1 MPQRARPP
9 TDLGA
14 ALRGVRALLL
24 DLDGVIVLAGEAIPG
39 AAKALNELERRGMP
53 YRIVTNTSAVSRQTL
68 SRWSAKLGAPIP
80 PERFESALSASA
92 AWTARHFKDRP
103 LYVLASEDARTE
115 FAGQHL
121 LSHAEAATRG
131 ASVAAVVIGDS
142 PEDATYDNLNRAFRL
157 VLDGAA
163 LIGMHRN
170 GWWLTPDGP
179 TLDSGAFVV
188 GLEFA
193 SGRSATIVGKPSA
206 SFFAQGVRDL
216 RQAKRAATSR
226 VPRSRWSATTS
237 APMSGPL
244 NGPACVASSCCRAST
259 ARPISR
265 RPPRSGVAGG
275 RTRSPRIWRRWS
287 ADLRI
292 RGERPMLGA
301 AFTRR
306 PVWLSVLMGAGFG
319 VAGQL
324 LIAGGLVASAGW
336 TGPVVTLLAPAAVA
350 MLAALVIRAGWGA
363 TGFAIGQVVAA
374 QLGPLLMPS
383 IVMPQTIDLV
393 LSLAAGLVGYAV
405 GAGILLAPSM
415 PDFQPPSP
423 VDLSRFEADARGQ
436 LRGIDPEAPG
446 AFERAT
452 VLLRRVNEQVGMAS
466 TWMYGG
472 GKPTS

>member
-14 ALRGVRALLL
+14 GLRGVRALLL

-68 SRWSAKLGAPIP
+68 SRWSARLGAPIP

-115 FAGQHL
+115 FAGQQL

-131 ASVAAVVIGDS
+131 ASVAAVVIGDL
-142 PEDATYDNLNRAFRL
+142 PEDATYENLNRAFRL

-193 SGRSATIVGKPSA
+193 SGRSATIVGKPSS

-216 RQAKRAATSR
+216 RREAGRDLARAEIAMVGDDVRTDIRAA
-226 VPRSRWSATTS
+226 
-237 APMSGPL
+237 
-244 NGPACVASSCCRAST
+244 
-259 ARPISR
+259 
-265 RPPRSGVAGG
+265 
-275 RTRSPRIWRRWS
+275 
-287 ADLRI
+287 
-292 RGERPMLGA
+292 
-301 AFTRR
+301 
-306 PVWLSVLMGAGFG
+306 
-319 VAGQL
+319 Q
-324 LIAGGLVASAGW
+324 
-336 TGPVVTLLAPAAVA
+336 
-350 MLAALVIRAGWGA
+350 RAGLRG
-363 TGFAIGQVVAA
+363 I
-374 QLGPLLMPS
+374 
-383 IVMPQTIDLV
+383 LV
-393 LSLAAGLVGYAV
+393 LSGKHGEADIETAAAERGGRWPDGVAPDLAAVVSGL
-405 GAGILLAPSM
+405 
-415 PDFQPPSP
+415 
-423 VDLSRFEADARGQ
+423 
-436 LRGIDPEAPG
+436 
-446 AFERAT
+446 T
-452 VLLRRVNEQVGMAS
+452 
-466 TWMYGG
+466 
-472 GKPTS
+472 